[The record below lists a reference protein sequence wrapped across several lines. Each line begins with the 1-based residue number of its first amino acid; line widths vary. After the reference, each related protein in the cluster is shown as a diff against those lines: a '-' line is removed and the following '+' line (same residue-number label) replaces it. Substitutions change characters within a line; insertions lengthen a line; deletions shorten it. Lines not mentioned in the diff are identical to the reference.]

1 MTVPAWGMRGG
12 SCDQP
17 PITVSEQGERVDVTL
32 VPYAASPI
40 RLSLF
45 PLV

>member
-1 MTVPAWGMRGG
+1 MRGA

-17 PITVSEQGERVDVTL
+17 PMTVSEQGERVRVTL